1 MSRAKCIM
9 VQGTMSGAGK
19 SLLCAALCRIFAQD
33 GYKTAPF
40 KSQNMALNSFVTRDG
55 LEMGRAQVVQAQAAG
70 VEPDV
75 RMNPIL
81 LKPSSDV
88 GSQVI
93 VNGEVRGDMPAKE
106 YFRRKKS
113 LIPDILR
120 AYDSLADEFDII
132 VIEGAGSPA
141 EINLKADDIVN
152 MGLAKLVDAPVLLA
166 GDIDRGGVFAQLY
179 GTVALL
185 EPDERARIC
194 GLIINKFRGDVE
206 ILRPG
211 LAMLEEKTQLPVLG
225 VVPYLRVDIED
236 EDSLAPRLQSKSAV
250 KPLDA
255 AVLKLPHIS
264 NFTDFMPL
272 EQHPLLGVRYVQ
284 SVRELGAPDLVI
296 LPGTKNT
303 VNDLLWLRQSGLEA
317 AVLKLA
323 AGGTPV
329 LGVCG
334 GYQLLGET
342 LDDSQGT
349 ESGHPQ
355 TLRGLGLLPTRTV
368 FTAEKRRAQVTAAAA
383 APFTGAALTGYE
395 IHTGRTAVNG
405 APFCRYADGTP
416 EGCVQNAVFGTYL
429 HGLFDSGELTE
440 QFAGDRRA
448 ACDGRLPHTAA
459 GPAGRRRAQCAGHGR
474 RLRGHGSAQPQR
486 REKMTPQHHL
496 PADIERT
503 SMGIITAELAARGL
517 AVPPENAAVV
527 KRVIHTTADFDYA
540 ENLRFTPGAAAAGV
554 AAMRAGAVVITDTN
568 MALAGITK
576 PGLAKL
582 GGQALCFMADPA
594 VAAAAKAAG
603 STRAAAAMHRAARE
617 YPGAVLAVGN
627 APTALLTIADE
638 IESGLRPAL
647 VIAVPV
653 GFVNVV
659 ESKERL
665 FAVCTQYGVPAIAA
679 MGRKGGSNVAAA
691 ICNALVYSAAEML
704 DPAARGWQ

>member
-120 AYDSLADEFDII
+120 AYDSLSDEFDII

-255 AVLKLPHIS
+255 AVLRLPHIS

-272 EQHPLLGVRYVQ
+272 EQHALLGVRYVQ

-368 FTAEKRRAQVTAAAA
+368 FTAEKRRAQVTATAA
-383 APFTGAALTGYE
+383 APFAGAALTGYE

-405 APFCRYADGTP
+405 APFCHYADGTP

-440 QFAGDRRA
+440 QLAAYLCRRKGIA
-448 ACDGRLPHTAA
+448 PDTAA
-459 GPAGRRRAQCAGHGR
+459 PLAMADYRTQQLDLLADGVR
-474 RLRGHGSAQPQR
+474 SALD
-486 REKMTPQHHL
+486 M
-496 PADIERT
+496 
-503 SMGIITAELAARGL
+503 
-517 AVPPENAAVV
+517 
-527 KRVIHTTADFDYA
+527 
-540 ENLRFTPGAAAAGV
+540 
-554 AAMRAGAVVITDTN
+554 GAV
-568 MALAGITK
+568 
-576 PGLAKL
+576 
-582 GGQALCFMADPA
+582 
-594 VAAAAKAAG
+594 
-603 STRAAAAMHRAARE
+603 
-617 YPGAVLAVGN
+617 Y
-627 APTALLTIADE
+627 
-638 IESGLRPAL
+638 
-647 VIAVPV
+647 
-653 GFVNVV
+653 
-659 ESKERL
+659 
-665 FAVCTQYGVPAIAA
+665 AA
-679 MGRKGGSNVAAA
+679 MGLHNPRGGKK
-691 ICNALVYSAAEML
+691 
-704 DPAARGWQ
+704 